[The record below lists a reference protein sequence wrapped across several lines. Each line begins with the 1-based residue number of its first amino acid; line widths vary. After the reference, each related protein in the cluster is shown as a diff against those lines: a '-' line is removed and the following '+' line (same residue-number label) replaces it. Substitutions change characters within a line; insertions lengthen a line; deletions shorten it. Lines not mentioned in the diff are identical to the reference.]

1 MNRWGGS
8 RHDEPACGAR
18 ARSAAFPRRG
28 SFMHPRY
35 RQTCRICG
43 STALRPVIDLG
54 EQYLQGSF
62 VKSGVIAPPTRKLP
76 TELVRCDVMRNENG
90 CGLLQLAHTFPPEI
104 LYANYWYRSGTNATM
119 RAHLGGV
126 VASAMKLVAKPR
138 PAVLDIGCNDGT
150 LLSHYPPGST
160 LYGVDP
166 SDIALEI
173 GGAASVI
180 NTVFP
185 SELANAALP
194 EGGLDVVTSIAMF
207 YDLESPVEFAAAVA
221 RLLDKSGIWIFEVS
235 YLPLMLLQN
244 SFDTICHEHL
254 EYYSLSVLET
264 IVNRADMRIFKAE
277 VNDINGGSIRCYAC
291 RASNNAY
298 GDSADRAFLHRLRIR
313 EFEMELDTQRP
324 YSEFQSRI
332 ERLRDELNGI
342 LFNARAQG
350 ERIHIYGAST
360 KGNVLLQWYGVN
372 RVVVDCAADRNPQ
385 KVGSRT
391 LGTEI
396 PIVSEEESRKAKPD
410 YYLVLPWHFKKEFL
424 ERERDTI
431 HAGTKMIFPLPEV
444 EVVTR
449 ESYDAALAAA
459 ASNDLAGLLFS

>member
-1 MNRWGGS
+1 
-8 RHDEPACGAR
+8 
-18 ARSAAFPRRG
+18 
-28 SFMHPRY
+28 MHPRY

-43 STALRPVIDLG
+43 STALSPVIDLG
-54 EQYLQGSF
+54 PQYLQGSF
-62 VKSGVIAPPTRKLP
+62 VKEGVISPPTRKLP
-76 TELVRCDVMRNENG
+76 TELLRCDVTKNENG

-126 VASAMKLVAKPR
+126 VESAMKLVGTPR
-138 PAVLDIGCNDGT
+138 PTVLDIGCNDGT
-150 LLSHYPPGST
+150 LLSHYPEGST

-173 GGAASVI
+173 GSKATVI

-194 EGGLDVVTSIAMF
+194 EGTFDVVTSIAMF
-207 YDLESPVEFAAAVA
+207 YDLESPVDFAANVA
-221 RLLDKSGIWIFEVS
+221 RLLKKSGIWIFEVS

-254 EYYSLSVLET
+254 EYYSLSVLEA
-264 IVNRADMRIFKAE
+264 IAKRVDMRIFKVE

-291 RASNNAY
+291 RASNDEY
-298 GDSADRAFLHRLRIR
+298 GSGADRAFIHRLRIR
-313 EFEMELDTQRP
+313 EFEMELDTTRP
-324 YSEFQSRI
+324 YTEFQSRI
-332 ERLRDELNGI
+332 DRLKDELNRL

-385 KVGSRT
+385 KVGSKT
-391 LGTEI
+391 LGTDI
-396 PIVSEEESRKAKPD
+396 PIVSEEESRQAKPD
-410 YYLVLPWHFKKEFL
+410 YYLVLPWHFRKEFL
-424 ERERDTI
+424 ERERETI
-431 HAGTKMIFPLPEV
+431 FAGTKMIFPLPEV
-444 EVVTR
+444 EVVTCKN
-449 ESYDAALAAA
+449 YDAALAAA
-459 ASNDLAGLLFS
+459 TPNDISNILFS